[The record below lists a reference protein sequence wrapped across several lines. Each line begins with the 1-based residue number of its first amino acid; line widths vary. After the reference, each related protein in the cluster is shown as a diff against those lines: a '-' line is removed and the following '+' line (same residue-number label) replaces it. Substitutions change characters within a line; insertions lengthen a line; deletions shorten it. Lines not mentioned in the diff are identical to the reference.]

1 LLVWATLTVSW
12 RRRRAVQLLL
22 SRRARGLLAKRHDL
36 DRRLDS
42 ERLENPRLFGNLRR
56 VTPISRDFGF
66 DRGQPID
73 RYYIEQF
80 LERHAG
86 DVQGRVLEI
95 GDDAYTDK
103 FGANRVTVSDVLH
116 VDDSNPAATIVG
128 DLAHADHI
136 PSDTFDCIILTQTLH
151 LIYDVPAAIRT
162 LHRILRPGGVLLATF
177 PGVSQIARD
186 RWGETWYWGFTALS
200 ARRLFEESFPAGS
213 IQVESR
219 GNVLTAL
226 GFLHGLAM
234 EELRQ
239 KELDYNDPTYQVLI
253 MLRVEK
259 PVD

>member
-1 LLVWATLTVSW
+1 ML
-12 RRRRAVQLLL
+12 
-22 SRRARGLLAKRHDL
+22 
-36 DRRLDS
+36 
-42 ERLENPRLFGNLRR
+42 PRLRSSFATASTRTTRDSFGNLRR
-56 VTPISRDFGF
+56 VTPMSRDFGF

-80 LERHAG
+80 LDRTRMTYN
-86 DVQGRVLEI
+86 GRVLEI
-95 GDDAYTDK
+95 GDDTYTST
-103 FGANRVTVSDVLH
+103 FGGNRVSVSDVMH

-162 LHRILRPGGVLLATF
+162 LHRILKPGGVLLATF

-186 RWGETWYWGFTALS
+186 RWGETWYWGFTTLS
-200 ARRLFEESFPAGS
+200 ARRLFEESFPAGT
-213 IQVESR
+213 IHVESR

-226 GFLHGLAM
+226 GFLHGLAA

-239 KELDYNDPTYQVLI
+239 EELDYNDPTYQVLV
-253 MLRVEK
+253 MLRAEK
-259 PVD
+259 PIDSVPESTGEVMRPASAGGA